1 MSALLRLGSVCPA
14 AQLDLRV
21 SPWFSVPR
29 WWPYFSLHCH
39 LVICLSPPPRS
50 ACFSRIHKECGPD
63 FKKDSFYGAE
73 ILVPFHVIFLFL
85 DVKRKL
91 SPRREQ
97 GVQLQ
102 VRELRSAL
110 GGGYLRGTLTAAQ
123 TMAERGAP
131 HPQVLSLWV
140 FF

>member
-1 MSALLRLGSVCPA
+1 MVLRPPLVALLQFTLPPC
-14 AQLDLRV
+14 DL
-21 SPWFSVPR
+21 F
-29 WWPYFSLHCH
+29 
-39 LVICLSPPPRS
+39 PPPPHS

-140 FF
+140 FFKTLGCV